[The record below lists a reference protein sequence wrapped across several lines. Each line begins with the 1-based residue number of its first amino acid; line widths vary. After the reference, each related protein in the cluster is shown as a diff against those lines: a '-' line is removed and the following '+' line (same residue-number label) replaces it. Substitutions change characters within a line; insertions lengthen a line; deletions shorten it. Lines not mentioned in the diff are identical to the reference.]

1 MDQALPSASARPL
14 SIMRHPLYSMLLPV
28 PVVCFLG
35 ALLTDIAYLNSGGNL
50 VWLDFSNWLLLAGLV
65 FGVLA
70 AIVVLIDVL
79 RGRGFRAGGGWVQLV
94 VLCAALLVEL
104 FNSFVHDRDG
114 WTAVAGTGI
123 LLSIVGALL
132 VLVAGW
138 LHRPAGWEPVR

>member
-1 MDQALPSASARPL
+1 MDQAVPASARPL

>member
-1 MDQALPSASARPL
+1 MDQAVPSASARPL

-132 VLVAGW
+132 VLSAGW

>member
-1 MDQALPSASARPL
+1 MDQAVPSASARPL
-14 SIMRHPLYSMLLPV
+14 SIMRHPLCSMLLPV

-35 ALLTDIAYLNSGGNL
+35 ALLTDIAYLNSGGNI

-138 LHRPAGWEPVR
+138 LHSPAGWEPER